1 LYLNRSATK
10 FFYAL
15 IRIAQ
20 QASKNFIALLT
31 KNMDNIVS
39 IIIVVLALI
48 VGGGIGY
55 YMRQRLAK
63 KRAGSLEARLQKRV
77 IDVKQETSDMV
88 KNAERKS
95 AELLDK
101 TQKDVDERRKEFLK
115 AQQLLLNRETLLN
128 ERIASFETKEKELL
142 DKGDKLKTIK
152 ESLEELRKQAEV
164 KLEKVADL
172 SREDAKKEL
181 LSLVEIESEKEILDR
196 MRKLEEKGQ
205 EKLQSRA
212 KEIVTMAIQKCA
224 VPQTQELSTTTVI
237 LANEDLKGRIIGKEG
252 RNIRTFEKLTGVE
265 LIVDET
271 PESVV
276 ISCFNPIRRQI
287 AKVALDKLIADGRI
301 QPAKIEEKVEE
312 AKQEIA
318 KIVKEAGEKAV
329 YDVGILGM
337 NDKLVQIV
345 GRLFYRTSY
354 GQNALLH
361 SMEVALIAETL
372 AYELKAN
379 SQVAKRAGLLH
390 DIGKAIDQQVQGSHI
405 EIGIKIL
412 EKFGESEEVIKAMRS
427 HHGDYP
433 VESIEAT
440 IVTVADAISSSRPG
454 ARKDT
459 LENYLQRLKELEDI
473 ANKFEG
479 VEKTYAIQAGREIRV
494 FVKSDRIDDLGA
506 QKIAKG
512 IAEKIEEELKYPGE
526 IKVTVMR
533 ETRVIEYAR

>member
-1 LYLNRSATK
+1 
-10 FFYAL
+10 
-15 IRIAQ
+15 
-20 QASKNFIALLT
+20 
-31 KNMDNIVS
+31 MDNIMWV
-39 IIIVVLALI
+39 IVTVVALI
-48 VGGGIGY
+48 LGGGIGY
-55 YMRQRLAK
+55 YIRQSIAR

-77 IDVKQETSDMV
+77 IDVKQETTDMV
-88 KNAERKS
+88 KNAEKKS
-95 AELLDK
+95 AEILDK

-115 AQQLLLNRETLLN
+115 AQQVLLSREGLLN
-128 ERIASFETKEKELL
+128 ERIASFETKEKDLQ
-142 DKGDKLKTIK
+142 DKGEKLKK
-152 ESLEELRKQAEV
+152 VKEDLESLRKEAEE
-164 KLEKVADL
+164 KLEKVAYL

-181 LSLVEIESEKEILDR
+181 LSLVELENEKEILDR
-196 MRKLEEKGQ
+196 MRKLEERNQ
-205 EKLQSRA
+205 DKLQARA
-212 KEIVTMAIQKCA
+212 RDIVTLAIQKCA
-224 VPQTQELSTTTVI
+224 VPQTQELTTTTVV
-237 LANEDLKGRIIGKEG
+237 LANEELKGRIIGKEG

-301 QPAKIEEKVEE
+301 QPAKIEEKIEE
-312 AKQEIA
+312 AKTEIA
-318 KIVKEAGEKAV
+318 QKIKESGEKAA
-329 YDVGILGM
+329 YDVGVIGL
-337 NDKLVQIV
+337 NDKLIQIL
-345 GRLFYRTSY
+345 GRLYYRTSY
-354 GQNALLH
+354 GQNVLLH
-361 SMEVALIAETL
+361 AMEVALISETL

-390 DIGKAIDQQVQGSHI
+390 DIGKALDQQIQGSHI

-412 EKFGESEEVIKAMRS
+412 EKYGESEEVIKAMRA

-433 VESIEAT
+433 ADSVEAV

-494 FVKSDRIDDLGA
+494 FVKSDRVDDLGA

>member
-1 LYLNRSATK
+1 
-10 FFYAL
+10 
-15 IRIAQ
+15 
-20 QASKNFIALLT
+20 
-31 KNMDNIVS
+31 MDILS
-39 IIIVVLALI
+39 IIIAVLALI
-48 VGGGIGY
+48 FGGVVGY
-55 YMRQRLAK
+55 YIRQNLAK
-63 KRAGSLEARLQKRV
+63 KRAGSLEAKLQKRV
-77 IDVKQETSDMV
+77 IDVKEETTAMV
-88 KNAERKS
+88 KNAEKKS
-95 AELLDK
+95 ADIVERA
-101 TQKDVDERRKEFLK
+101 QKDVDERRKEFLK

-128 ERIASFETKEKELL
+128 ERISSFETKEKELQE
-142 DKGDKLKTIK
+142 KGEKLKSIK
-152 ESLEELRKQAEV
+152 ETLEGLRSQAEE

-181 LSLVEIESEKEILDR
+181 LALVEIESEKDILER
-196 MRKLEEKGQ
+196 MKKLEERGK
-205 EKLQSRA
+205 EKLDARA

-271 PESVV
+271 PKSVV
-276 ISCFNPIRRQI
+276 ISCFNPVRRQI

-318 KIVKEAGEKAV
+318 QKIKEAGDKAA
-329 YDVGILGM
+329 YDVGVIGL
-337 NDKLVQIV
+337 NDKLVQIL
-345 GRLFYRTSY
+345 GRLYYRTSY
-354 GQNALLH
+354 GQNVLLH

-390 DIGKAIDQQVQGSHI
+390 DIGKALDQQIQGSHI
-405 EIGIKIL
+405 EIGIKVL
-412 EKFGESEEVIKAMRS
+412 EKYGESEAVIKAMRA

-433 VESIEAT
+433 VESLEAA
-440 IVTVADAISSSRPG
+440 IVNVADAISGSRPG

-494 FVKSDRIDDLGA
+494 FVKSDRVDDLQA
-506 QKIAKG
+506 AKIAKG

-526 IKVTVMR
+526 IKITVMR

>member
-1 LYLNRSATK
+1 
-10 FFYAL
+10 
-15 IRIAQ
+15 
-20 QASKNFIALLT
+20 
-31 KNMDNIVS
+31 MDIIS
-39 IIIVVLALI
+39 IIIAVLALV
-48 VGGGIGY
+48 VGGFIGY
-55 YMRQRLAK
+55 YIRQNLAK
-63 KRAGSLEARLQKRV
+63 KRAGSLEAKLQKRV
-77 IDVKQETSDMV
+77 IDVKQETADLV
-88 KNAERKS
+88 RNAEKKS
-95 AELLDK
+95 AEILDK
-101 TQKDVDERRKEFLK
+101 TQKEADERRKESLK
-115 AQQLLLNRETLLN
+115 AQQVLLNRETLLT
-128 ERIASFETKEKELL
+128 ERISSFETKEKELQE
-142 DKGDKLKTIK
+142 KGEKLKAIK
-152 ESLEELRKQAEV
+152 ESLDELRKEAEG
-164 KLEKVADL
+164 KLEKVASL

-181 LSLVEIESEKEILDR
+181 LALVEIEGEKEILDR
-196 MRKLEEKGQ
+196 MRKLEEKGK
-205 EKLQSRA
+205 EKYDTRA
-212 KEIVTMAIQKCA
+212 KEIVTMAVQKCA

-287 AKVALDKLIADGRI
+287 AKVALDKLIVDGRI

-312 AKQEIA
+312 AKQEISQ
-318 KIVKEAGEKAV
+318 KIKEAGEKAI

-337 NDKLVQIV
+337 NDKLVQIL
-345 GRLFYRTSY
+345 GRLYYRTSY
-354 GQNALLH
+354 GQNVLLH

-379 SQVAKRAGLLH
+379 PQIAKRAGLLH

-433 VESIEAT
+433 VESLETT
-440 IVTVADAISSSRPG
+440 IVNIADAISGSRPG

-494 FVKSDRIDDLGA
+494 FVKPDRVDDLGA
-506 QKIAKG
+506 IKIAKE
-512 IAEKIEEELKYPGE
+512 IAKQIEEELKYPGE
-526 IKVTVMR
+526 IKVTVIR
-533 ETRVIEYAR
+533 ENRVIEYAR